1 MSAREAEA
9 SVLRGT
15 ASMGRVLTSVPQIL
29 RKIAGQSSTCAPLM
43 MCKLLISDL
52 FIGLV
57 RATATATAKAL
68 AEALTRAA
76 QALNEAHRNTTIE
89 PRDI

>member
-1 MSAREAEA
+1 
-9 SVLRGT
+9 
-15 ASMGRVLTSVPQIL
+15 
-29 RKIAGQSSTCAPLM
+29 M